1 MTLVTYCLIG
11 AIVTLVLAHKLRDWV
26 NMLKIARK
34 FSSPSFPLPIL
45 GHIHK
50 FIFVTP
56 ENAMERLSKL
66 CAASKSKMTAV
77 FLGTKPVY
85 FLFHPET
92 VEPLLKSSVQLAKSP
107 EYGVFAPWFGDGLAM
122 SCGQKWRQRRQ
133 MLTPAFHKNAL
144 SEAITVV
151 NDKAD
156 TLIDII
162 EQESGE
168 GDKASKLDVHPLVTR
183 CLQEIVFKTLLD
195 KDLELQRD
203 PGAEYCQNVI
213 EMQRILHRHQ
223 SSPVLSHDAIFK
235 LTPWASR
242 SEKISKDLK
251 SFALAIVTQ
260 RKKELERDRESGS
273 NERNFLDVLIGNG
286 VDDAEIVD
294 EINTFTS
301 LGHMSTS
308 SALSWTLLMLAKHP
322 EVQQRAYEEQLRI
335 FGEDY
340 AEAKDAVT
348 KGDLERMRYLECC
361 VKETLRL
368 YPVLPFFGRQLE
380 EDLEIEGKTIPR
392 RSDVVVFPYLLHRN
406 PDVWSEPDEFNP
418 CRFNNNNR

>member
-1 MTLVTYCLIG
+1 
-11 AIVTLVLAHKLRDWV
+11 
-26 NMLKIARK
+26 
-34 FSSPSFPLPIL
+34 
-45 GHIHK
+45 
-50 FIFVTP
+50 
-56 ENAMERLSKL
+56 
-66 CAASKSKMTAV
+66 
-77 FLGTKPVY
+77 
-85 FLFHPET
+85 
-92 VEPLLKSSVQLAKSP
+92 
-107 EYGVFAPWFGDGLAM
+107 
-122 SCGQKWRQRRQ
+122 

-162 EQESGE
+162 EQESGG

-183 CLQEIVFKTLLD
+183 CLQEIVFKTLLG

-213 EMQRILHRHQ
+213 EMQRILHRRQ

-380 EDLEIEGKTIPR
+380 EDLEIEGKTIPK

-418 CRFNNNNR
+418 CRFDNNNR